1 MSEEQV
7 AGARRRRSRA
17 EVEQLVAEH
26 AASGS
31 SRVEFCQERGL
42 ALGTLA
48 RYLKRSRQAQREAIG
63 ASRWLAVELPGPGQ
77 TAGSGLVVVL
87 SSGRRIEVGR
97 GFDANTLEQLVR
109 LLEPA

>member
-7 AGARRRRSRA
+7 VGARRRRSRA

-63 ASRWLAVELPGPGQ
+63 ASRWLAVELSGPGQ
-77 TAGSGLVVVL
+77 TAGSGLVVAL